1 MTAPATTQAE
11 ASAGDWVRSLA
22 PLGFVATL
30 VGLTGSFITPFLP
43 LFLTQ
48 SLHASPGQ
56 VSMVL
61 FGTPLAA
68 VVVAW
73 TVGRISDRPGMR
85 RRILLSAASAGIIG
99 FAVYGVWRNYWVL
112 LGSSLTLVAIAG
124 ALMPQLFAFGREVV
138 DRQDPSRGPMSM
150 STLRMMVSLSWAAGA
165 PLGAFVLGLIDFQG
179 LFLATAATHIVILGV
194 LALFKPQLP
203 AGRQPAL
210 PKPTSP
216 AAEPASPAAASSAAP
231 VGGARRPTKRTL
243 IGTTVAFVVVQSVTS
258 LTVTTMPLFI
268 SVTLNGS
275 VSSAGF
281 VLGLCAAIE
290 VPLMLLFGSL
300 ASRWPVHRLLYVGG
314 AFGMAYCLAVSLAES
329 VWQVALAQVLHA
341 CFVCA
346 FGGLGI
352 SYFQELMPAAVG
364 RATTL
369 YSNSARMSGMLA
381 GVVFGVVQ
389 LAGYRFAYI
398 VAFGLCALGPAILA
412 ITRRIRSTAVS
423 AEESPAPATA

>member
-1 MTAPATTQAE
+1 
-11 ASAGDWVRSLA
+11 LA
-22 PLGFVATL
+22 PLGFVTTL
-30 VGLTGSFITPFLP
+30 VGLTGSFVTPFLP

-85 RRILLSAASAGIIG
+85 RRILLSAAAAGIIG
-99 FAVYGVWRNYWVL
+99 FAVYGLWRNYWVL

-124 ALMPQLFAFGREVV
+124 ALMPQLFAFGRELV
-138 DRQDPSRGPMSM
+138 DRQDPSRGAMGM

-194 LALFKPQLP
+194 LALFKPSLP
-203 AGRQPAL
+203 AKRQPA
-210 PKPTSP
+210 PPAATSP
-216 AAEPASPAAASSAAP
+216 TAS
-231 VGGARRPTKRTL
+231 VGGVRLPSKRTL
-243 IGTTVAFVVVQSVTS
+243 IGTTIAFVVVQSVTS

-314 AFGMAYCLAVSLAES
+314 GFGMAYCLAVSVAES

-352 SYFQELMPAAVG
+352 SYFQELMPSAVG

-398 VAFGLCALGPAILA
+398 VAFGLCALGTAILA
-412 ITRRIRSTAVS
+412 ITRRLRATAVS
-423 AEESPAPATA
+423 ADESPAPATA

>member
-1 MTAPATTQAE
+1 VT
-11 ASAGDWVRSLA
+11 
-22 PLGFVATL
+22 TL
-30 VGLTGSFITPFLP
+30 VGLTGSFVTPFLP

-48 SLHASPGQ
+48 TLHASPGQ
-56 VSMVL
+56 VSLVL
-61 FGTPLAA
+61 FGSPLAA

-73 TVGRISDRPGMR
+73 IVGRVSDRPGMR
-85 RRILLSAASAGIIG
+85 RRILLSAATAGIVG
-99 FAVYGVWRNYWVL
+99 FAVYGLWRNYWVL

-138 DRQDPSRGPMSM
+138 DRQDPSRGAMGM

-194 LALFKPQLP
+194 LALLKPAPP
-203 AGRQPAL
+203 AVRQPAV
-210 PKPTSP
+210 TS
-216 AAEPASPAAASSAAP
+216 ASPATTGAAR
-231 VGGARRPTKRTL
+231 ARRPAKRTL

-268 SVTLNGS
+268 SVTLKGS
-275 VSSAGF
+275 VSSAGL

-290 VPLMLLFGSL
+290 VPLMLLFGSM
-300 ASRWPVHRLLYVGG
+300 ASRWPVHRLLFVGG
-314 AFGMAYCLAVSLAES
+314 GFGMAYCLAVSLAEN
-329 VWQVALAQVLHA
+329 VWHVALAQVLHA

-381 GVVFGVVQ
+381 GLVFGVVQ
-389 LAGYRFAYI
+389 LAGYRFAYV
-398 VAFGLCALGPAILA
+398 VAFGLCALGTALLA
-412 ITRRIRSTAVS
+412 ITRRLRPTSESVN
-423 AEESPAPATA
+423 ESPAPATA